1 MNCSRQVDKKKIKS
15 SPSGRLIL
23 SVFLPSL
30 MTLSEKDEKVY
41 QVGGI
46 ITDIEEMF
54 YCAPKPLM
62 VEATLM
68 PFRDVIITDGLI
80 LAFE

>member
-1 MNCSRQVDKKKIKS
+1 
-15 SPSGRLIL
+15 
-23 SVFLPSL
+23 